1 MQKGPCFRKIAPRAR
16 SRHEKIFSLILRSC
30 FEIIQKN
37 LLSII
42 WMQASWTM
50 VSAVSQYLF
59 QTRELVLQLLNDFR
73 SALAVMQVGLMNGDG
88 HREPQC
94 INHNMFL
101 APFDLFVA
109 VNPSISIHMMRR
121 FYTSRIDDSHAWTFR
136 PAIFRAKE

>member
-1 MQKGPCFRKIAPRAR
+1 
-16 SRHEKIFSLILRSC
+16 
-30 FEIIQKN
+30 
-37 LLSII
+37 
-42 WMQASWTM
+42 MQASWTM

-101 APFDLFVA
+101 APFDLFLL
-109 VNPSISIHMMRR
+109 PSIPLSES
-121 FYTSRIDDSHAWTFR
+121 T
-136 PAIFRAKE
+136 